1 MPEEQIMRPL
11 VTVVTP
17 CFNSAAFIEDTIRS
31 VLGQTYQPIEYIVM
45 DGGSTDGT
53 VDIVRRYAD
62 RLILIS
68 EPDQGQSD
76 AINKGWRMARGD
88 ILAWLNADDVY
99 FPETVA
105 TAVSYLDAHPDVAWV
120 YGRQETFDPEGRV
133 FPFRFPVSE
142 WDYNRLLNKA
152 PYICQPTVFLRRQI
166 VEEMGYLREDLYYVM
181 DYEYWLRI
189 GRRYPGRLVPAIRAG
204 VKHYRETKTM
214 SGGVKRMA
222 ELEAMRAEYGATGF
236 LTGYR
241 HEWVESYLREAA
253 ARLRAGEWRAA
264 GAALRQTGRF
274 PTAIPRGLFK
284 ALVRAAIP
292 PAWETRL
299 RQWILRRHRY
309 PR

>member
-88 ILAWLNADDVY
+88 ILAWLNADDLY
-99 FPETVA
+99 FPDTVQH
-105 TAVSYLDAHPDVAWV
+105 AVEYLAANRDVAWI
-120 YGRQETFDPEGRV
+120 YGLPEMLDPAGNT
-133 FPFRFPVSE
+133 FPFRHPVARH
-142 WDYNRLLNKA
+142 WDYQRLLNRHN
-152 PYICQPTVFLRRQI
+152 YICQPTVFLRRSV
-166 VEEMGYLREDLYYVM
+166 VEECGYLREDLHYIM

-189 GRRYPGRLVPAIRAG
+189 GQKWFSRFAPGSSTTGKPNPCPAG
-204 VKHYRETKTM
+204 
-214 SGGVKRMA
+214 
-222 ELEAMRAEYGATGF
+222 
-236 LTGYR
+236 
-241 HEWVESYLREAA
+241 
-253 ARLRAGEWRAA
+253 
-264 GAALRQTGRF
+264 
-274 PTAIPRGLFK
+274 
-284 ALVRAAIP
+284 
-292 PAWETRL
+292 
-299 RQWILRRHRY
+299 
-309 PR
+309 